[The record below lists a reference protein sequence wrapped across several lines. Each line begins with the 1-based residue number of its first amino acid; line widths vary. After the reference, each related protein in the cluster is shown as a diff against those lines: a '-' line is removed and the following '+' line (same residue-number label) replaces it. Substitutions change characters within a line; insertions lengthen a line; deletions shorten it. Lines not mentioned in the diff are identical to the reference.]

1 MKRLIPIA
9 ILVLVLTTGCLRKP
23 EHYESMRNMET
34 AESVE
39 HESKEQA
46 KPEDSKP
53 EETTEKPSEENTDS
67 NKPEE
72 STENKTMKV
81 TTDVLN
87 MRSEASTN
95 SSIVTKLK
103 KDDELKV
110 IEETKDDNGTT
121 WVKVDFNGQVGFVSK
136 EFLGE

>member
-23 EHYESMRNMET
+23 ERYESMRNMEST
-34 AESVE
+34 ESVE
-39 HESKEQA
+39 NESTEQA
-46 KPEDSKP
+46 KPEDSKLEQP
-53 EETTEKPSEENTDS
+53 EQKPSEENTDS

-72 STENKTMKV
+72 STEKKTMKV
-81 TTDVLN
+81 TTDILN
-87 MRSEASTN
+87 LRSEASTN

>member
-1 MKRLIPIA
+1 MKRFIPIA

-39 HESKEQA
+39 NESTEQA

-53 EETTEKPSEENTDS
+53 EQPEQKPSEENTDS

-72 STENKTMKV
+72 STEKKTMKV
-81 TTDVLN
+81 TADILN
-87 MRSEASTN
+87 LRSEASTN

>member
-23 EHYESMRNMET
+23 ERYESMRNMET

-39 HESKEQA
+39 NESTEQA

-53 EETTEKPSEENTDS
+53 EQPEQKPSEENTDS

-72 STENKTMKV
+72 STEKKTMKV
-81 TTDVLN
+81 TTDILN
-87 MRSEASTN
+87 LRSEASTN

-110 IEETKDDNGTT
+110 IEETKNDDGTT

>member
-23 EHYESMRNMET
+23 EHYESMRNTEV

-39 HESKEQA
+39 QESTEQT
-46 KPEDSKP
+46 KPKDSKP

-72 STENKTMKV
+72 STEKTMKV
-81 TTDVLN
+81 TADILN

-95 SSIVTKLK
+95 SDIVTKLK

-110 IEETKDDNGTT
+110 IEETKDDDGVT

>member
-39 HESKEQA
+39 NESTEQA

-53 EETTEKPSEENTDS
+53 EQPAQKPSEENTDS

-72 STENKTMKV
+72 STEKTMKV
-81 TTDVLN
+81 TTDILN
-87 MRSEASTN
+87 LRSEASTN

>member
-23 EHYESMRNMET
+23 EHYESMRNTEVT
-34 AESVE
+34 ESVE
-39 HESKEQA
+39 NESTEQA

-53 EETTEKPSEENTDS
+53 EQPAEKPSEENTDS

-72 STENKTMKV
+72 STEKTMKV

-87 MRSEASTN
+87 LRSEASTN

-110 IEETKDDNGTT
+110 IEETKDDDGAT

>member
-23 EHYESMRNMET
+23 EHYESMRNTEV

-39 HESKEQA
+39 NESTEQA

-53 EETTEKPSEENTDS
+53 EDTTEKPASENTDS

-72 STENKTMKV
+72 STEKKTMKV
-81 TTDVLN
+81 TADILN
-87 MRSEASTN
+87 LRSEASTN

-103 KDDELKV
+103 KNDELKV

>member
-39 HESKEQA
+39 NESTEQA

-53 EETTEKPSEENTDS
+53 EQPEQKPSEENTDS

-72 STENKTMKV
+72 STEKKTMKV
-81 TTDVLN
+81 TTDILN
-87 MRSEASTN
+87 LRSEASTN

>member
-23 EHYESMRNMET
+23 ERYESMRNMET

-39 HESKEQA
+39 NESTEQA

-53 EETTEKPSEENTDS
+53 EQPEQKPSEENTGS

-72 STENKTMKV
+72 STEKKTMKV
-81 TTDVLN
+81 TTDILN
-87 MRSEASTN
+87 LRSEASTN

>member
-9 ILVLVLTTGCLRKP
+9 ILVLMLTTGCLRKL
-23 EHYESMRNMET
+23 EHYESMRNTET
-34 AESVE
+34 AESVQQ
-39 HESKEQA
+39 ESTEQA

-53 EETTEKPSEENTDS
+53 EETAEEKPASENTDS

-72 STENKTMKV
+72 STEKTMKV
-81 TTDVLN
+81 TTDILN

-103 KDDELKV
+103 KNDELKV
-110 IEETKDDNGTT
+110 IEETKNDDGTT
-121 WVKVDFNGQVGFVSK
+121 WVKVDFNGQLGFVSK

>member
-23 EHYESMRNMET
+23 EHYESMRNMNT
-34 AESVE
+34 TESVE
-39 HESKEQA
+39 NESTEQA

-53 EETTEKPSEENTDS
+53 EQPTQKPSEENNDS

-72 STENKTMKV
+72 STEKKTMKV
-81 TTDVLN
+81 TTDILN
-87 MRSEASTN
+87 LRSEASTN

>member
-23 EHYESMRNMET
+23 EHYESMRNTEI
-34 AESVE
+34 AEPVE
-39 HESKEQA
+39 QESTEQA

-72 STENKTMKV
+72 ATESKTMKV

-87 MRSEASTN
+87 MRKDASTN

-103 KDDELKV
+103 KNDELKV
-110 IEETKDDNGTT
+110 IEETKNDDGTT

>member
-23 EHYESMRNMET
+23 ERYESMRNTET
-34 AESVE
+34 TESVGN
-39 HESKEQA
+39 ESTEQD

-53 EETTEKPSEENTDS
+53 EETTEKPSQENTDS

-72 STENKTMKV
+72 STEKTMKV

-95 SSIVTKLK
+95 SDIVTKLN

-110 IEETKDDNGTT
+110 IEETKDDDGAT

>member
-23 EHYESMRNMET
+23 EHYESMRNTEV
-34 AESVE
+34 AESVGN
-39 HESKEQA
+39 ESTEQA

-53 EETTEKPSEENTDS
+53 EETTEKPASENTDS

-72 STENKTMKV
+72 STEKKTMKV
-81 TTDVLN
+81 TADILN
-87 MRSEASTN
+87 LRSEASTN

-103 KDDELKV
+103 KNDELKV

>member
-23 EHYESMRNMET
+23 EHYESMRNTEVT
-34 AESVE
+34 ESVE
-39 HESKEQA
+39 NESTEQA

-53 EETTEKPSEENTDS
+53 EDTTEKPSEENTDS

-72 STENKTMKV
+72 STEKTMKV

-95 SSIVTKLK
+95 SDIVTKLK

-110 IEETKDDNGTT
+110 IEETKDDDGAT

>member
-1 MKRLIPIA
+1 MIPIA

-23 EHYESMRNMET
+23 ERYESMRNMET

-39 HESKEQA
+39 NESTEQA

-53 EETTEKPSEENTDS
+53 EQPEQKPSEENTDS

-72 STENKTMKV
+72 STEKKTMKV
-81 TTDVLN
+81 TTDILN
-87 MRSEASTN
+87 LRSEASTN

>member
-23 EHYESMRNMET
+23 EHYESMRNTET

-39 HESKEQA
+39 NESTEQT

-53 EETTEKPSEENTDS
+53 EQPAEKPSEENTDS

-72 STENKTMKV
+72 STEKKTMKV

-95 SSIVTKLK
+95 SDIVTKLK

-110 IEETKDDNGTT
+110 IEETKNDDGAT

>member
-23 EHYESMRNMET
+23 ERYESMRNMET
-34 AESVE
+34 TESVE
-39 HESKEQA
+39 HESTEQA

-53 EETTEKPSEENTDS
+53 EQPAQKPSEENTDS

-72 STENKTMKV
+72 STEKKTMKV
-81 TTDVLN
+81 TADILN
-87 MRSEASTN
+87 LRSEASTN

>member
-23 EHYESMRNMET
+23 EHYESMRNTEV

-39 HESKEQA
+39 NESTEQT

-53 EETTEKPSEENTDS
+53 EETTEKPASENTDS

-72 STENKTMKV
+72 STEKKTMKV

-95 SSIVTKLK
+95 SDVVTKLK

>member
-23 EHYESMRNMET
+23 EHYESMRNTEV

-39 HESKEQA
+39 NESTEQA

-53 EETTEKPSEENTDS
+53 EDTTKKPASENTDS

-72 STENKTMKV
+72 STEKKTMKV

-110 IEETKDDNGTT
+110 IEETKDDDGAT

>member
-23 EHYESMRNMET
+23 ERYESMRNMEK
-34 AESVE
+34 AESVK
-39 HESKEQA
+39 HESTEQA

-53 EETTEKPSEENTDS
+53 EDTTEKPASENTDS

-72 STENKTMKV
+72 FTEKTMKV
-81 TTDVLN
+81 TPDILN

-103 KDDELKV
+103 KNDELKV
-110 IEETKDDNGTT
+110 IEETKDDDGAT

>member
-23 EHYESMRNMET
+23 ERYESMRNTET
-34 AESVE
+34 TESVE
-39 HESKEQA
+39 NESTEQT

-53 EETTEKPSEENTDS
+53 EQLAEKPSEENTAS

-103 KDDELKV
+103 KNDELKV
-110 IEETKDDNGTT
+110 IEETKNDDGTT
-121 WVKVDFNGQVGFVSK
+121 WVKVNFNGQVGFVSK

>member
-23 EHYESMRNMET
+23 ERYESMRNMET

-39 HESKEQA
+39 NESTEQA

-53 EETTEKPSEENTDS
+53 EQPEQKPSEENTDS

-72 STENKTMKV
+72 STEKKTMKV
-81 TTDVLN
+81 TTDILN
-87 MRSEASTN
+87 LRSEASTN

-121 WVKVDFNGQVGFVSK
+121 WVKVDFNGRVGFVSK

>member
-34 AESVE
+34 VESVE
-39 HESKEQA
+39 HESTEQA

-53 EETTEKPSEENTDS
+53 EQPEQKPSEENTDS

-72 STENKTMKV
+72 STEKKTMKV
-81 TTDVLN
+81 TTDILN
-87 MRSEASTN
+87 LRSEASTN

>member
-23 EHYESMRNMET
+23 EHYESMRNTET

-39 HESKEQA
+39 NESTEQA

-72 STENKTMKV
+72 STEKKTMKV
-81 TTDVLN
+81 TADVLN

-110 IEETKDDNGTT
+110 IEETKDGDGAT

>member
-1 MKRLIPIA
+1 MKKLIPIA

-23 EHYESMRNMET
+23 EHYESMRNMEST
-34 AESVE
+34 ESVE
-39 HESKEQA
+39 NESTEQA

-53 EETTEKPSEENTDS
+53 EQPEQKPSEENTDS

-72 STENKTMKV
+72 STEKKTMKV
-81 TTDVLN
+81 TTDILN
-87 MRSEASTN
+87 LRSEASTN

>member
-23 EHYESMRNMET
+23 ERYESMRNTEVT
-34 AESVE
+34 ESVE
-39 HESKEQA
+39 NESTEQA

-72 STENKTMKV
+72 STEKTMKV
-81 TTDVLN
+81 TADILN

-95 SSIVTKLK
+95 SDIVTKLK

-110 IEETKDDNGTT
+110 IEETKDDDGVT

>member
-23 EHYESMRNMET
+23 EHYESMRNTEVP
-34 AESVE
+34 ESVE
-39 HESKEQA
+39 NESTEQA

-72 STENKTMKV
+72 STDKKTMKV
-81 TTDVLN
+81 TADVLN

-110 IEETKDDNGTT
+110 IEETKDDDGAT

>member
-23 EHYESMRNMET
+23 ERYESMRNMET
-34 AESVE
+34 AESEE
-39 HESKEQA
+39 HESTEQA

-53 EETTEKPSEENTDS
+53 EQPEQKPSEENTDS

-72 STENKTMKV
+72 STEKKTMKV
-81 TTDVLN
+81 TTDILN
-87 MRSEASTN
+87 LRSEASTN

>member
-23 EHYESMRNMET
+23 EHYESMRNTEV
-34 AESVE
+34 AESVGN
-39 HESKEQA
+39 ESTEQA

-53 EETTEKPSEENTDS
+53 EETTEKPASENTDS

-72 STENKTMKV
+72 STEKKTMKV
-81 TTDVLN
+81 TADILN
-87 MRSEASTN
+87 LRSEASTN
-95 SSIVTKLK
+95 SDIVTKLK

-110 IEETKDDNGTT
+110 IEETKDDDGAT

>member
-23 EHYESMRNMET
+23 EHYESMRNMEST
-34 AESVE
+34 ESVE
-39 HESKEQA
+39 NESTEQA

-53 EETTEKPSEENTDS
+53 EQPAQKPSEENTDS

-72 STENKTMKV
+72 STEKTMKV
-81 TTDVLN
+81 TTDILN

>member
-23 EHYESMRNMET
+23 EHYESMRNTET
-34 AESVE
+34 TESVE
-39 HESKEQA
+39 NESTEQA

-53 EETTEKPSEENTDS
+53 EQPAEKPSEENTDS

-72 STENKTMKV
+72 STEKTMKV
-81 TTDVLN
+81 TTDILN
-87 MRSEASTN
+87 LRSEASTN

-103 KDDELKV
+103 KNDELKV
-110 IEETKDDNGTT
+110 IEETKDDDGAT
-121 WVKVDFNGQVGFVSK
+121 WVKVDFNGQVGFASK